1 MLMDKNYHSM
11 EILFKQ
17 LGLSSTESEISSFIE
32 THQTDSTKRIDT
44 LSFWTDSQS
53 LFLKEC
59 LESDSDWSEIVDE
72 LDCILRVNPY
82 LSSELNPGVHNTIAI
97 TLKVL
102 ILIGSIFCVFK
113 EHYLLSFSSILVFII
128 SSLPQVL
135 SRKYKLKIP
144 PEFDFMVVL
153 FIFITLYLG
162 NIQSFYEKFWWWDI
176 LLHTSSGFMLGIV
189 GFLMIFIL
197 NERTDISL
205 DIKPNFMAI
214 FAFAFAVSL
223 GVVWEIFEFAMDQI
237 FNMNM
242 QASGL
247 VDTMWD
253 LIVDSIGA
261 LVISILGAIYYKR
274 MNHESFLEK
283 WLNKFIRNNP
293 KLFKRVT

>member
-1 MLMDKNYHSM
+1 MDKNYHSLSS
-11 EILFKQ
+11 LFKQ
-17 LGLSSTESEISSFIE
+17 LGLPSSESDIIAFINIHQTNSTE
-32 THQTDSTKRIDT
+32 RIDA
-44 LSFWTDSQS
+44 LSFWSDSQS
-53 LFLKEC
+53 IFLKEC
-59 LESDSDWSEIVDE
+59 LENDSDWSEIVDE
-72 LDCILRVNPY
+72 LDTMLRANQFP
-82 LSSELNPGVHNTIAI
+82 SPELNPGVQNIIAI
-97 TLKVL
+97 TLKIL
-102 ILIGSIFCVFK
+102 ILIGGIFCFVRG
-113 EHYLLSFSSILVFII
+113 HYLLSFSSILVFLI

-144 PEFDFMVVL
+144 PEFDFLAVL

-162 NIQSFYEKFWWWDI
+162 NIQNFYEKFWWWDI
-176 LLHTSSGFMLGIV
+176 FLHTSSGFMLGIV

-197 NERTDISL
+197 NERPDISL

-214 FAFAFAVSL
+214 FAFTFAVSL
-223 GVVWEIFEFAMDQI
+223 GVVWEIFEFFMDQL

-242 QASGL
+242 QGSGL

-261 LVISILGAIYYKR
+261 LAISVLGAIYYKR

-283 WLNKFIRNNP
+283 WLDNFIRSNP